1 MPKSNTVARRQLATL
16 AFATLTTQAKAQNG
30 PTMTAQAKT
39 LAPTGPLRAAINF
52 GNPVLAQ
59 RAPDGTPQGVSVAL
73 STELAKRLGI
83 PLAIIPFDQ
92 AGKVTEALPDNLW
105 DICFLAQDPVRGQ
118 GIAFTAPYVL
128 IEGVYAVRN
137 AAPFKAIDDIDND
150 GVTVG
155 VVQGSAYDL
164 YLTRALKR
172 AVLSRYRSNK
182 DAAHALVAG
191 TVPVLAGVKQPLAA
205 LVAANPGHRLI
216 PGRFMSIEQTMGT
229 PNTRPPEALA
239 ALQAFIAEMKT
250 SGFVAQALAA
260 TGQQDA
266 QVAP

>member
-1 MPKSNTVARRQLATL
+1 MTD
-16 AFATLTTQAKAQNG
+16 QAAN
-30 PTMTAQAKT
+30 

-59 RAPDGTPQGVSVAL
+59 RAPDGTPDGAPQGVSVAL
-73 STELAKRLGI
+73 ATELARQLDV

-92 AGKVTEALPDNLW
+92 AGKVTEALPANLW

-128 IEGVYAVRN
+128 IEGGYAVRN
-137 AAPFKAIDDIDND
+137 AAPFHATEDVDND

-182 DAAHALVAG
+182 EAGNALVSGA
-191 TVPVLAGVKQPLAA
+191 VPVLAGVKQPLAA
-205 LVAANPGHRLI
+205 LVAANPGHRMI

-229 PNTRPPEALA
+229 PNTRPPEAIA
-239 ALQAFIAEMKT
+239 ALRSFIADMKS
-250 SGFVAQALAA
+250 SGFVAKALAA

-266 QVAP
+266 EVAP